1 MNTMELLNKIFQLCI
16 VPLLGVLA
24 AFLIQFVNFQ
34 KEELKKKTDN
44 ELAHKYLDMLS
55 ETIQTCVV
63 ATNQTYVD
71 ALKDKNAFD
80 GEAQKEA
87 FSMTYNAVTDILSS
101 EAKMYL
107 ASAVGDL
114 QKYITEQIEAAVNVN
129 KYTPVILDELV
140 EVPEG

>member
-16 VPLLGVLA
+16 VPLLGILT
-24 AFLIQFVNFQ
+24 AFLIQFINM
-34 KEELKKKTDN
+34 KKDELKKKTDN
-44 ELAHKYLDMLS
+44 ELAHKYLDMLAQTV
-55 ETIQTCVV
+55 ETCVI

-71 ALKDKNAFD
+71 SLKDKNAFD
-80 GEAQKEA
+80 AGAQKEA
-87 FSMTYNAVTDILSS
+87 FNITYNAVNDILNT
-101 EAKMYL
+101 EAKNYL
-107 ASAVGDL
+107 ANIVGDL

>member
-16 VPLLGVLA
+16 VPLLGILT
-24 AFLIQFVNFQ
+24 AFLIQFINM
-34 KEELKKKTDN
+34 KKDELKKKTDN
-44 ELAHKYLDMLS
+44 ELAHKYLDMLAQTV
-55 ETIQTCVV
+55 ETCVI

-71 ALKDKNAFD
+71 SLKDKNAFD
-80 GEAQKEA
+80 AEAQKEA
-87 FSMTYNAVTDILSS
+87 FNITYNAVNDILNT
-101 EAKMYL
+101 EAKNYL
-107 ASAVGDL
+107 ANIVGDL